1 MENKTILKFEVE
13 KGTTVCTYDRCPL
26 YNLEG
31 VCTKM
36 FGVDCNKYNLAT
48 LKLIEEDEEE
58 TKE

>member
-1 MENKTILKFEVE
+1 MKTILKFEVE
-13 KGTTVCTYDRCPL
+13 KGTTICTNDMCPL

-48 LKLIEEDEEE
+48 LKFIEEVEEE
-58 TKE
+58 DQ